1 MRLNGT
7 LKNRGSEEATIE
19 LSEGMQLPDLLK
31 IACKKLGCKDNY
43 KIAKL
48 YNKSG
53 LQLFKDDVMLL
64 GAGDILYLA
73 AKGEDFNFSAI
84 LDDY

>member
-1 MRLNGT
+1 
-7 LKNRGSEEATIE
+7 
-19 LSEGMQLPDLLK
+19 MQLSDLLK
-31 IACKKLGCKDNY
+31 IVCKKFGCKENY

-64 GAGDILYLA
+64 GGGDILYLA
-73 AKGEDFNFSAI
+73 VKGNITSKNKDWFIGEDFNFSAI